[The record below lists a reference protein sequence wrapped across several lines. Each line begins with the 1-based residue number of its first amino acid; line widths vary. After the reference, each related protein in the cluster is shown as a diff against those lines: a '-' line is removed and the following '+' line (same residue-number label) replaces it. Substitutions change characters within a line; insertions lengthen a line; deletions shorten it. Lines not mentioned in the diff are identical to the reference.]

1 MNSDFDSFYTRRL
14 KLRIDDCFS
23 APVTGVPGRTIQ
35 ILDRYSPDYN
45 KNMHLTGGRT
55 RALNVS
61 SYNYLGFAQSK
72 GACTDADVE
81 SIKRYGVSSCGSRL
95 EGGTLDLHIQAEAL
109 VARFM
114 GMEDALLSSMGFA
127 TNSTIIPALVGKGC
141 LVISDELNHAS
152 IRVGVRMSGAN
163 VRMFKHNNM
172 KSLEKLLREVISQG
186 QPKTHRPWK
195 KILVIVEG
203 LYSMEGTIVKLPE
216 MLELKKKYKVRSEN
230 REMSPHTHFF
240 RTSVLSLR

>member
-1 MNSDFDSFYTRRL
+1 
-14 KLRIDDCFS
+14 
-23 APVTGVPGRTIQ
+23 
-35 ILDRYSPDYN
+35 
-45 KNMHLTGGRT
+45 MH
-55 RALNVS
+55 V
-61 SYNYLGFAQSK
+61 
-72 GACTDADVE
+72 
-81 SIKRYGVSSCGSRL
+81 
-95 EGGTLDLHIQAEAL
+95 QAEAL

-114 GMEDALLSSMGFA
+114 GMEDSLISSMGFA

-172 KSLEKLLREVISQG
+172 ENLEQLLREVISQG

-195 KILVIVEG
+195 KILIIVEG

-216 MLELKKKYKVRSEN
+216 LLELKKKYKV
-230 REMSPHTHFF
+230 
-240 RTSVLSLR
+240 